1 MPIKITLQGLSEAR
15 GTLPELPKAIE
26 RIVIARMS
34 EIVFDEVERG
44 AARHKRPVG
53 DSGLMRSIFN
63 QPHGNGGRAIGH
75 DLQIAPHAKFVN
87 LGTRAHD
94 IRPVKG
100 KALRWVSGNGYVF
113 SKFVRHPGYIGDAYV
128 INAATIALREF
139 SRVVDE
145 ATKEAAA

>member
-1 MPIKITLQGLSEAR
+1 MPIKITLPGLSEAR

-44 AARHKRPVG
+44 AARHSKTG
-53 DSGLMRSIFN
+53 ALMRSIFN
-63 QPHGNGGRAIGH
+63 QPHGVGGRAVGH
-75 DLQIAPHAKFVN
+75 DLQLAPHAKWLN

-94 IRPVKG
+94 IRPKDK
-100 KALRWVSGNGYVF
+100 KALRWVSGNGFVF